1 MATSP
6 TKSIEPKLPQIRKSV
21 WKRVFQSRPA
31 RIANSFLILPL
42 LGTLISGMIIG
53 RIADHVIGSKTY
65 YVYVVGDETDS
76 SMKAMMAAAADA
88 TYASLPGDI
97 TVKAE
102 QRNDNGDPQQ
112 ADAISKELVKRPD
125 TLMVVGHGYTTTSKS
140 ALPNY
145 LSADPPIPVIL
156 TTETNPNLVPS
167 IQSRPGDDSV
177 PPVFRLFP
185 TDDNQAEAAAKFIAS
200 QKAKRVWVVQDTT
213 NPVYSEYLTRQFL
226 KSAYEEQP
234 ELNVIL
240 WSNSLN
246 LPPYSVDKLG
256 IDWVFFAGDWANA
269 LVLIRQLNA
278 FPGTNKPKVLLS
290 DGSAD
295 KLLLQYGRDDVENV
309 YLLHPLS
316 ADVFTQSGYR
326 VVGQEAS
333 IMSKEIVSDV
343 QQQFDSLA
351 TDTAPLS
358 YRLRK
363 WLGLHRVSDARR
375 AIARYMSAAA
385 NNGTPLTSTDPP
397 IRMTKAQDSGAV
409 IRQNAKFHIWQVQ
422 NNKFVQVQ

>member
-1 MATSP
+1 
-6 TKSIEPKLPQIRKSV
+6 
-21 WKRVFQSRPA
+21 
-31 RIANSFLILPL
+31 
-42 LGTLISGMIIG
+42 MIIG

-65 YVYVVGDETDS
+65 YVYVVGDESDS
-76 SMKAMMAAAADA
+76 SMKALMTAAADA

-97 TVKAE
+97 AVKTE
-102 QRNDNGDPQQ
+102 QRDDNGDPQQ
-112 ADAISKELVKRPD
+112 AEAISKELAQKPD

-167 IQSRPGDDSV
+167 TPSRPGDDSV

-185 TDDNQAEAAAKFIAS
+185 TDDSQAEVAARFIAG
-200 QKAKRVWVVQDTT
+200 QHAKKVWVVQDTG

-226 KSAYEEQP
+226 KAAYEEQP

-240 WSNSLN
+240 WSNNLN

-256 IDWVFFAGDWANA
+256 IDWVFFAGEWTNA

-278 FPGTNKPKVLLS
+278 LPGNNKPKVLLS

-295 KLLLQYGRDDVENV
+295 KLLLKYGQSDVENV

-316 ADVFTQSGYR
+316 ADEFTKSEYR
-326 VVGQEAS
+326 VVGEEAS
-333 IMSKEIVSDV
+333 MMTKEIVSDV
-343 QQQFDSLA
+343 QEQFDSLA
-351 TDTAPLS
+351 TEAAPVS
-358 YRLRK
+358 YRFRK
-363 WLGLHRVSDARR
+363 WLGLHRVTDARR
-375 AIARYMSAAA
+375 AVARYMSVAA
-385 NNGTPLTSTDPP
+385 NKGTSLKTDPP
-397 IRMTKAQDSGAV
+397 ITMMRAQDTGAV
-409 IRQNAKFHIWQVQ
+409 IRKDAKFHIWQVQ
-422 NNKFVQVQ
+422 NNKFVQIQ